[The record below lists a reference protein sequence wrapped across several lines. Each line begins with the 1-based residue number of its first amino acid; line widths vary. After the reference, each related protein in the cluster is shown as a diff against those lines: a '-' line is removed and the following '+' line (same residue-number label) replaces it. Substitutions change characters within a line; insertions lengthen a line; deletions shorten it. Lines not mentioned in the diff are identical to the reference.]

1 MERFTDIE
9 EIYKIAN
16 PRNVHLT
23 RAPFFNNGT
32 EAPRLGSGGVEVALG
47 IGGRRFPDIAVTVQ
61 PIAENVVFD
70 KRWTAYTFDKREIP
84 ELGLQETELPI
95 AHCIA
100 EQRVPK
106 EEYDGFRQWS
116 IAMWWIHHGMEENFL
131 TDAKQ
136 AGLDKSF
143 LSSHTAHRR
152 INAEAA
158 RLITQLP
165 SPSDAIMVQ
174 DPYYYPWVA
183 RSLKNQHRHKSRIV
197 GVNHI
202 PFPEPESFAMLRH
215 ISPDHWEKLAR
226 SYMDGWMSFDALSFH
241 TPEDVDSFRQS
252 ATRFWPDRELPE
264 LIVNPL
270 GVEPE
275 RIEKIATSVTEADE
289 KRLLGLVVEHA
300 PYLTDSIDLQ
310 GKDIGIG
317 VGYRSDPIKQIPV
330 VFEAMYGL
338 LEKRPDLHGQVTYIQ
353 QLRPHRI
360 EDFESY
366 RQEYEKINFLAQMI
380 NSKYAHIG
388 WQPII
393 LIPQGLNHEDV
404 IRMQAV
410 LAKRARKS
418 FTAVA
423 SVEGMNLA
431 AQETVFSSQRDDFG
445 LIATRGC
452 GLGVTLADNGVS
464 ELVVSEKKPD
474 AAVLASYVERFLD
487 LPEDEAVRIN
497 GKVKNVLCS
506 LDPQGWMDKL
516 VKAG

>member
-1 MERFTDIE
+1 MERLMDIG
-9 EIYKIAN
+9 EINKIVN

-23 RAPFFNNGT
+23 RASFFNNGAKT
-32 EAPRLGSGGVEVALG
+32 PRLGNGGVEVALG
-47 IGGRRFPDIAVTVQ
+47 IGGRHFPDIAVTVQ
-61 PIAENVVFD
+61 PLAEDVAFD
-70 KRWTAYTFDKREIP
+70 KRWTVHAFDKREIP
-84 ELGLQETELPI
+84 ELGLQGTELPI
-95 AHCIA
+95 AHGIA

-116 IAMWWIHHGMEENFL
+116 IAMWWIHHSMEKNFL

-136 AGLDKSF
+136 AGLDKNF

-165 SPSDAIMVQ
+165 SPSDAIMIQ

-202 PFPEPESFAMLRH
+202 PFPEPENFAMLRH

-241 TPEDVDSFRQS
+241 TPENVDSFRQS
-252 ATRFWPDRELPE
+252 AARFWPDRKLPE

-270 GVEPE
+270 GVETE
-275 RIEKIATSVTEADE
+275 RIEKIATSVTETDE

-330 VFEAMYGL
+330 VFEAMYEL
-338 LEKRPDLHGQVTYIQ
+338 LEKRPDLRGQITYVQ

-380 NSKYAHIG
+380 NEKYAHIG

-404 IRMQAV
+404 IRMQSV

-418 FTAVA
+418 FTALA

-431 AQETVFSSQRDDFG
+431 AQETVFASQRDEFG
-445 LIATRGC
+445 LIATRGS
-452 GLGVTLADNGVS
+452 GLGITLADNGAS
-464 ELVVSEKKPD
+464 ELVVPEKKPD
-474 AAVLASYVERFLD
+474 AAMLASYVEKFLD
-487 LPEDEAVRIN
+487 LPEEETIRIN
-497 GKVKNVLCS
+497 NDVKKVLNL
-506 LDPQGWMDKL
+506 LHPQGWMDKL
-516 VKAG
+516 AKVA